1 MKKPAKIVLIV
12 LPCLA
17 LAGLLVAYFSLN
29 AMVKAA
35 VVRVLPGI
43 TGTSVRLDE
52 IDIKPFAGRVTIVG
66 LAIGNPEGFRTDSAF
81 QFSRVR
87 VHFDFWS
94 LLSDTVHIRQIYVE
108 KPRITY
114 EAGLEGSNLGKIRE
128 HMKGRRGGGDE
139 ALSGSDTR
147 ADGAKRVIID
157 DFIMKDAQVRVAGRE
172 LNRSTTV
179 DLGTV
184 RIRDIGRQKG
194 GVAVAQAA
202 LQIFQPVAAAVEGL
216 ARSAK
221 RVVREGTEA
230 TGKAAREAR
239 EKVKEARKR
248 LKQKTTGLVRDIKDI
263 LGKE

>member
-1 MKKPAKIVLIV
+1 MKKPAKIALIV
-12 LPCLA
+12 FPCLVS
-17 LAGLLVAYFSLN
+17 AGLLVAYFSLN

-35 VVRVLPGI
+35 VVKVLPRI
-43 TGTSVRLDE
+43 TGTPVRLED
-52 IDIKPFAGRVTIVG
+52 ITIKPFAGRVTVVG
-66 LAIGNPEGFRTDSAF
+66 LAIGNPEGFATDSAF
-81 QFSRVR
+81 EFSRVR

-114 EAGLEGSNLGKIRE
+114 EVGLAGSNLGAIRE
-128 HMKGRRGGGDE
+128 HMKKRRGEEDEPSRERRRGPEGG
-139 ALSGSDTR
+139 
-147 ADGAKRVIID
+147 KKVIID
-157 DFIMKDAQVRVAGRE
+157 DFLMKDAQVRVAGKE
-172 LNRSTTV
+172 LDVSTTV

-221 RVVREGTEA
+221 RVVHEGTEA